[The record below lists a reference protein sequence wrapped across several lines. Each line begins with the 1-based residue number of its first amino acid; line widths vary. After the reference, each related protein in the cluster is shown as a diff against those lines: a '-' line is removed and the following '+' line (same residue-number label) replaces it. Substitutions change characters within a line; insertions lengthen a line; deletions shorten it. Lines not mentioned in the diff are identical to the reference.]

1 MRTRQVTAWMQTHCA
16 HYATDCTVDRRADI
30 QHMQEKI
37 LAAEMEVDVCNE
49 EVRRYEES
57 IRRLEASM
65 RDIITRKKAL
75 DDL

>member
-1 MRTRQVTAWMQTHCA
+1 MRTRQVTTWMQTHCA

-65 RDIITRKKAL
+65 RDIITRKKAW

>member
-1 MRTRQVTAWMQTHCA
+1 
-16 HYATDCTVDRRADI
+16 
-30 QHMQEKI
+30 MQEKI